1 MTKAE
6 RAEMYDDYLREEG
19 YLPQID
25 DDGDVVFK
33 MEGRTLLIL
42 IDPKDDEFLQVCLPN
57 FWPIE
62 SEEERER
69 AMGAANQ
76 TTAQTK
82 VAKVFPVAD
91 NMWATVELFCAP
103 PEIFKAIFR
112 RSLSALVA
120 ATETFRDQMNVQA

>member
-6 RAEMYDDYLREEG
+6 RAKMYEDFLREEG

-25 DDGDVVFK
+25 NDGDVVFK
-33 MEGRTLLIL
+33 MEGRTFLIL

-62 SEEERER
+62 SEDERER
-69 AMGAANQ
+69 AQVAANYA
-76 TTAQTK
+76 TEQTK

-91 NMWATVELFCAP
+91 NMWATAELFCSP
-103 PEIFKAIFR
+103 PEMFKPVFR
-112 RSLSALVA
+112 RFLSAITTAV
-120 ATETFRDQMNVQA
+120 ETFRDRMNATR